1 MATRKNKLAAD
12 FCRCIKKVRK
22 TIKLRP
28 GVKNSSAAREA
39 AAIGVCV
46 KAVLQ
51 TKGKTLKRFRCGKK
65 MMLKTQKPLKGGSLS
80 GSPFQPLPG
89 GKTSI
94 PDEFIK
100 KGPIYDIRYPVTG
113 EIPSKIIHR
122 GGYLGGAP
130 YQSTDPTASRI
141 QPGAGV
147 QSYYENAAK
156 APLRL

>member
-46 KAVLQ
+46 KSVLQ

-65 MMLKTQKPLKGGSLS
+65 MSLTTQKPLKGGAL
-80 GSPFQPLPG
+80 
-89 GKTSI
+89 
-94 PDEFIK
+94 
-100 KGPIYDIRYPVTG
+100 
-113 EIPSKIIHR
+113 
-122 GGYLGGAP
+122 AP

-141 QPGAGV
+141 QPGAGI

>member
-1 MATRKNKLAAD
+1 MATRKNTLAAE

-28 GVKNSSAAREA
+28 GVKKTSAAKEA

-65 MMLKTQKPLKGGSLS
+65 VSLVTQKHTPLKGGALL
-80 GSPFQPLPG
+80 GSPVIEMGAKPVFESRSPPADIPLAVSHTMKG
-89 GKTSI
+89 GS
-94 PDEFIK
+94 
-100 KGPIYDIRYPVTG
+100 
-113 EIPSKIIHR
+113 S
-122 GGYLGGAP
+122 GAP

-141 QPGAGV
+141 QPGAGI